1 MIKASEHNLMAALNL
16 AMLLNYHRLDSV
28 DLGEIFFTLCNFSYK
43 GDIRMR
49 WKMENPDKVK
59 NIVEGS
65 LEGLK
70 ELYKPNLLEMESKGI
85 LTLDGSKIRFN
96 HRDDHL

>member
-1 MIKASEHNLMAALNL
+1 MAALNL
-16 AMLLNYHRLDSV
+16 AMLLNFHRLESV
-28 DLGEIFFTLCNFSYK
+28 DLSEIFLTLCNFSYK

-65 LEGLK
+65 IDGLVN
-70 ELYKPNLLEMESKGI
+70 LY
-85 LTLDGSKIRFN
+85 
-96 HRDDHL
+96 

>member
-1 MIKASEHNLMAALNL
+1 MQKPILTIFEDTDIAKASDKNLMQALNL
-16 AMLLNYHRLDSV
+16 AMLLNFHKLDSV
-28 DLGEIFFTLCNFSYK
+28 DLRDIFLTLCNFSYK

-65 LEGLK
+65 LDGLK
-70 ELYKPNLLEMESKGI
+70 DLYKPYFADMESKGI
-85 LTLDGSKIRFN
+85 F
-96 HRDDHL
+96 